1 MLKEIFRHIHP
12 LKLAAWAV
20 LFFAAS
26 VFAEVDQSPTA
37 AADSYV
43 HTGVEESDSSLLSA
57 LTYFW

>member
-1 MLKEIFRHIHP
+1 MFKEIFRHIHP

-26 VFAEVDQSPTA
+26 VFAEVDHSPSAVNA
-37 AADSYV
+37 AYV
-43 HTGVEESDSSLLSA
+43 QTGAEESDSSLLSA